1 MYEIL
6 SLFSVLYPHLSTTT
20 VRQFSRVVLG
30 LLAMTGRVSM
40 RNISRWTSAGG
51 SYRTVQRFFNTVIPW
66 GTVYW
71 VFFRTYLLDRESTY
85 ILAGDETIVSKSG
98 QSTYGLSPTYG
109 LSRFFSSGHGKTIP
123 SLAFFGLSL
132 VSVKERRCYPMI
144 MEQIVRGDTCSPG
157 PPETSQPRDTTQT
170 PVPKRKRGRPK
181 GSRNRNKTEVELSD
195 TLKQIQTLMKALLK
209 RIDALIPLCYL
220 VLDGYFGH
228 NNALQMTKQCGLE
241 LISKLRVNTV
251 SLYFPATGF
260 PYAGRGRPRLYGQRF
275 NPQHI
280 DPKWRI
286 SRQTHANIT
295 TEVYQAK
302 LHHKKFPDPLN
313 VVCILKTHLPTEKK
327 SHVLLFSSD
336 LALDAETLIDSYA
349 LRFQIEFNFRDAK
362 QYWGLEDFMNVNKT
376 PVNNAANLSMF
387 MVNVSAKLLAPLR
400 LEHSECSVLD
410 LKAGYRGMKYLQ
422 ETLKMLPQK
431 PEPIVIDQIA
441 ERLGSIGAI
450 HYTSPQIRPG

>member
-1 MYEIL
+1 MYDIL
-6 SLFSVLYPHLSTTT
+6 SVFSVLYPHLSTTS
-20 VRQFSRVVLG
+20 VRQFSRVVFG
-30 LLAMTGRVSM
+30 LLAMTGQVTM
-40 RNISRWTSAGG
+40 LNISRWTSEGG

-71 VFFRTYLLDRESTY
+71 VFFSTYLLDRESPY
-85 ILAGDETIVSKSG
+85 ILAGDETTVSKSG
-98 QSTYGLSPTYG
+98 QSTYG

-157 PPETSQPRDTTQT
+157 PPETSQPRDTPQT

-195 TLKQIQTLMKALLK
+195 TLKQIQTLIQALLK
-209 RIDALIPLCYL
+209 RIDALIPLRYL

-241 LISKLRVNTV
+241 LISKLRVNTA
-251 SLYFPATGF
+251 LYFSPRA

-275 NPQHI
+275 NPQQI
-280 DPKWRI
+280 DAKCRI
-286 SRQTHANIT
+286 STETHGNIT
-295 TEVYQAK
+295 TEVYQAQ
-302 LHHKKFPDPLN
+302 LRHKKFPDPLN
-313 VVCILKTHLPTEKK
+313 VVCILKTQLMTQRK

-336 LALDAETLIDSYA
+336 LALDAETLMDYYS
-349 LRFQIEFNFRDAK
+349 LRFQLEFNFRDAK

-400 LEHSECSVLD
+400 LEHPEASILD
-410 LKAGYRGMKYLQ
+410 LKARYRGLKYLR
-422 ETLKMLPQK
+422 ETLKILPQK
-431 PEPIVIDQIA
+431 TDTIVIDNLA
-441 ERLGSIGAI
+441 EHLGAIGAI

>member
-1 MYEIL
+1 MSDIL
-6 SLFSVLYPHLSTTT
+6 SLFSVLHPHLSTTP

-30 LLAMTGRVSM
+30 VLSMTGQVTM
-40 RNISRWTSAGG
+40 LNISRWTSEGG

-71 VFFRTYLLDRESTY
+71 VSFFRKYLLDRESAY

-98 QSTYGLSPTYG
+98 QSTYGLS
-109 LSRFFSSGHGKTIP
+109 RFFSSGHGKTIP
-123 SLAFFGLSL
+123 SLAFIGLSL

-170 PVPKRKRGRPK
+170 PLPKRNRGRPK
-181 GSRNRNKTEVELSD
+181 GSRNRNKTQVDLSD
-195 TLKQIQTLMKALLK
+195 TLKQIQTLIKALLK
-209 RIDALIPLCYL
+209 RIDALIPLRYL
-220 VLDGYFGH
+220 LLDGYFGH
-228 NNALQMTKQCGLE
+228 NPALQMTKQCGLE
-241 LISKLRVNTV
+241 LISKLRVNTA
-251 SLYFPATGF
+251 LYFPATE

-280 DPKWRI
+280 DAKWRI

-313 VVCILKTHLPTEKK
+313 VVCILKTHLRTHRK

-336 LALDAETLIDSYA
+336 LALDAETLIDYYA

-362 QYWGLEDFMNVNKT
+362 QFWGLEDFMNVKKT

-400 LEHSECSVLD
+400 LEHAELSVLD
-410 LKAGYRGMKYLQ
+410 LKARYRGLKYFR
-422 ETLKMLPQK
+422 ETLKILPQK
-431 PEPIVIDQIA
+431 PDPIVIDQIA

-450 HYTSPQIRPG
+450 HHTPPQLNTS